1 MWGYSIAAA
10 SLGIKHKLVGDF
22 QVQQG
27 IPVIP
32 KAQHIAYQK
41 ENLDLFGW
49 ELSQAPVVVVVVV
62 VVAVVVVAVVVVAV
76 VVGVDVAVV
85 VAVVLVAVVGCR
97 TSTFSAGS

>member
-1 MWGYSIAAA
+1 M
-10 SLGIKHKLVGDF
+10 
-22 QVQQG
+22 
-27 IPVIP
+27 IP

-62 VVAVVVVAVVVVAV
+62 VVAVVVVAVVV
-76 VVGVDVAVV
+76 GVDVAVV